1 MRRTYDEELKIKLLL
16 KSRNKKN
23 DYQYKKVERSV
34 LADGI
39 KKTQS
44 IGEFRERKHINS
56 RL

>member
-1 MRRTYDEELKIKLLL
+1 MDKKEELKIKLLL